1 MSAMFGA
8 LDNARSGLGV
18 YRQWLD
24 AIGDNMA
31 NMNDVRRTTDAAFQA
46 RFVTAEATEGGGA
59 HVSGVAFGSAD
70 GKVVHD
76 PSHPLADANGNV
88 RYPDIDLG
96 EQMVNLMIAQRGY
109 QANLSVVDRAKDAYE
124 QALQL
129 GK

>member
-1 MSAMFGA
+1 MSGMFGA
-8 LDNARSGLGV
+8 IDTARSALGV

-24 AIGDNMA
+24 AVGDNIA
-31 NMNDVRRTTDAAFQA
+31 NLNDVRRTTDAAFQA
-46 RFVTAEATEGGGA
+46 RYLTTDSTQGGGV
-59 HVSGVAFGSAD
+59 HISGVVLGNAE
-70 GKVVHD
+70 GKLIND
-76 PSHPLADANGNV
+76 PTHPLADADGNV

-109 QANLSVVDRAKDAYE
+109 QANLSVVDRVKDAYE

>member
-1 MSAMFGA
+1 MSGMFGA
-8 LDNARSGLGV
+8 IDTARSGLGV

-24 AIGDNMA
+24 AVGDNIA

-46 RFVTAEATEGGGA
+46 RYLTAEPTQGGGV
-59 HVSGVAFGSAD
+59 HISGVVFGNAE
-70 GKVVHD
+70 GKVVND
-76 PSHPLADANGNV
+76 PTHPLADANGNV

-109 QANLSVVDRAKDAYE
+109 QANLSVVDRVKDAYE